1 MLQLKKIIK
10 TTIRE
15 YLNEQ
20 VGTKFDFK
28 SWFGNS
34 KVVDNNGNPLLVYH
48 GGPKFDT
55 FNQPNKGDKG
65 LYFTDNYYF
74 ALYFAMQHEMVE
86 RDKRNEWDDIPDNVL
101 KKWDIEGEINEKY
114 LKYSEVKKAYL
125 MMENPII
132 RDGMDAKLIP
142 TLYDNEHD
150 GVIVKSTGDFGY
162 SGGQYVVFSNEQI
175 WLKK

>member
-1 MLQLKKIIK
+1 MELRKFIA

-20 VGTKFDFK
+20 NDNKFNFE

-48 GGPKFDT
+48 GGAKFNT
-55 FNQPNKGDKG
+55 FNIPNEGDKG

-74 ALYFAMQHEMVE
+74 ALYFAMQREMVE
-86 RDKRNEWDDIPDNVL
+86 RDQKNDWNDIPDNVHE
-101 KKWDIEGEINEKY
+101 KWNNEGEIDEKY

-125 MMENPII
+125 KIQNPII

-142 TLYDNEHD
+142 RLYDNEHD
-150 GVIVKSTGDFGY
+150 GVIIKSTGDFGY

-175 WLKK
+175 WLK